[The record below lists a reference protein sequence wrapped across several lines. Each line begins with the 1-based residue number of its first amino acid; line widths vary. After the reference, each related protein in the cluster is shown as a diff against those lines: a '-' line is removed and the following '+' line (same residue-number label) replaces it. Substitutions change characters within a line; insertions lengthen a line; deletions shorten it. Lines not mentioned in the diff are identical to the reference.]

1 MFARGVC
8 VFVMC
13 VTKVSFFLIDTGL
26 VRLFISNKHT
36 AREEGATR
44 NDQHMQACANISGLS
59 PSSFLVWI
67 FSFSFSFSFSLTQR
81 PCPQLRKLSIQAL
94 AWDE

>member
-1 MFARGVC
+1 MSLQIGYLGILYYFLIPLVLMLLEVC
-8 VFVMC
+8 DVFVMC

-44 NDQHMQACANISGLS
+44 NDQHMQACANISWLS
-59 PSSFLVWI
+59 PLVFL
-67 FSFSFSFSFSLTQR
+67 FGFFLFLFLFLFR
-81 PCPQLRKLSIQAL
+81 
-94 AWDE
+94 